1 VGLTRIHLAYLNVIP
16 VNTATF
22 EAIVMR
28 RIVYAV
34 AVTAAA
40 AAAAG
45 LLLSMSGC
53 SNDPPNPN
61 PRANDPLVTV
71 PVDLPRYMGR
81 WYIIANIPYF
91 AERGMV
97 ASRAEWKL
105 RDDGKIEDSY
115 YARKKSFDAP
125 EKHYQFL
132 DTPVPGKD
140 GGEWSVQLFW
150 PVHVTQLT
158 LYVDPDYRYTILGY
172 PGKNLGWIFAR
183 EPDISDDMYR
193 SLLAKLDALGYDTSR
208 FRRVPQRPDQLGKEG
223 FASPGDED

>member
-1 VGLTRIHLAYLNVIP
+1 
-16 VNTATF
+16 
-22 EAIVMR
+22 MR
-28 RIVYAV
+28 RIVRVA
-34 AVTAAA
+34 AVTAATVA
-40 AAAAG
+40 VGA
-45 LLLSMSGC
+45 LLLSVAAC

-61 PRANDPLVTV
+61 PRANQPLTTV

-91 AERGMV
+91 AERDMLG
-97 ASRAEWKL
+97 SRAEWSL
-105 RDDGKIEDSY
+105 RLDGKIDDSY
-115 YARKKSFDAP
+115 YARKKTFDSP

-172 PGKNLGWIFAR
+172 PGKKLGWIFAR

-193 SLLAKLDALGYDTSR
+193 SLLARLDAMGYDTSR
-208 FRRVPQRPDQLGKEG
+208 FRRVPQRPDQLGKAG
-223 FASPGDED
+223 FASPGDKD